1 MDCGKVL
8 EIKPLQIAIT
18 TENEDQLIEIS
29 NNPQAFFT
37 KVNPAAYKKYQKMCN
52 DDKDK
57 EGQK

>member
-1 MDCGKVL
+1 MKTHLLTKISYMDCGKVL

-37 KVNPAAYKKYQKMCN
+37 KVNPT
-52 DDKDK
+52 
-57 EGQK
+57 ES